1 MKVRVCAVA
10 DLPFGEVSRME
21 LPGGPALALYRLDDG
36 VFATD
41 DLCTHGAAR
50 LSDGE
55 VEDGRIVCPYHLGAF
70 DIRTGEATDAPCQ
83 LAVRTYAIQVVDG
96 EVTHTS
102 LPEQT
107 NGATLCLM
115 QVPGTSP
122 WVAILTKDGSLS
134 VPAEMAGGE
143 LPDALRRLSR
153 TAITSE

>member
-1 MKVRVCAVA
+1 MESHAATLVAGDDRVPHPHWCAR
-10 DLPFGEVSRME
+10 E
-21 LPGGPALALYRLDDG
+21 
-36 VFATD
+36 
-41 DLCTHGAAR
+41 
-50 LSDGE
+50 
-55 VEDGRIVCPYHLGAF
+55 PY
-70 DIRTGEATDAPCQ
+70 C
-83 LAVRTYAIQVVDG
+83 QVVDG

-107 NGATLCLM
+107 SGATLCLM